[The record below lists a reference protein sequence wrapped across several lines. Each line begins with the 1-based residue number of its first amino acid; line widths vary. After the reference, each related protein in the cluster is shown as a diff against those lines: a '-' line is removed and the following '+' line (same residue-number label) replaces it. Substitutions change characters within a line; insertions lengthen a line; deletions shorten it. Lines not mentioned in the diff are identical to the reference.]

1 MAQLLSLPF
10 RVSPAGQAVRVE
22 QGDDEYYRQQVAA
35 ILLTI
40 QGERPLNED
49 LGMPDMAFSG
59 FQQSTF
65 RAQVEEQLPEV
76 EDIEVS
82 IEPLDD
88 RTERVNI
95 EFTVLP
101 EQI

>member
-1 MAQLLSLPF
+1 MAQLLSMPF
-10 RVSPAGQAVRVE
+10 RISPAGQAVRVE
-22 QGDDEYYRQQVAA
+22 QGDDEYYKQQLAT

-49 LGMPDMAFSG
+49 LGMPDMAFDG
-59 FQQSTF
+59 FQYSTF
-65 RAQVEEQLPEV
+65 RAQVQELLPEV
-76 EDIEVS
+76 EEIVATSQNVS
-82 IEPLDD
+82 DQI
-88 RTERVNI
+88 ERVRI

>member
-10 RVSPAGQAVRVE
+10 RISPAGQAVRVE
-22 QGDDEYYRQQVAA
+22 QGDDEYYRQQVIT

-49 LGMPDMAFSG
+49 LGMPDMAFGG
-59 FQQSTF
+59 FMYSTF
-65 RAQVEEQLPEV
+65 LAQLEDQLPEI
-76 EDIEVS
+76 DQVS
-82 IEPLDD
+82 VNIEPLDD
-88 RTERVNI
+88 RTERVSVK
-95 EFTVLP
+95 FTVLP

>member
-22 QGDDEYYRQQVAA
+22 QGDDEYYRQQVVT

-40 QGERPLNED
+40 QGERPLNEE

-59 FQQSTF
+59 FQYSTF
-65 RAQVEEQLPEV
+65 RAQLQEQLPE
-76 EDIEVS
+76 IEEVNVNIDS
-82 IEPLDD
+82 VDD

>member
-22 QGDDEYYRQQVAA
+22 QGDDEYYRQQVVT
-35 ILLTI
+35 ILLTL

-49 LGMPDMAFSG
+49 FGMPDMAFDG
-59 FQQSTF
+59 FMYSAF
-65 RAQVEEQLPEV
+65 RSQLEQHLPEV
-76 EDIEVS
+76 EEVS
-82 IEPLDD
+82 VGIEPRDETTQL
-88 RTERVNI
+88 VNI
-95 EFTVLP
+95 KFTVLP

>member
-1 MAQLLSLPF
+1 MAQLLSMPF
-10 RVSPAGQAVRVE
+10 RISPAGQAVRVE
-22 QGDDEYYRQQVAA
+22 QGDDEYYKQQLAT

-49 LGMPDMAFSG
+49 LGMPDMAFDG
-59 FQQSTF
+59 FQYSTF
-65 RAQVEEQLPEV
+65 RAQVQELLPEV
-76 EDIEVS
+76 EEIVATSQNVS
-82 IEPLDD
+82 EE
-88 RTERVNI
+88 TERVRI